1 LTGFSLLDWI
11 TLIFFGLA
19 WFGYEFVVDRT
30 AVRHRSLNVLI
41 NEERHHWMQEISSSH
56 FGGKVGESE
65 GPHQLGKGF
74 GELFTLGRV

>member
-1 LTGFSLLDWI
+1 
-11 TLIFFGLA
+11 
-19 WFGYEFVVDRT
+19 VVD
-30 AVRHRSLNVLI
+30 AVREPVIAAGGIADARGIV
-41 NEERHHWMQEISSSH
+41 SSSH

>member
-1 LTGFSLLDWI
+1 LPEGSLQVTPVPLPPRAI
-11 TLIFFGLA
+11 EL
-19 WFGYEFVVDRT
+19 
-30 AVRHRSLNVLI
+30 VRHDPKHDDVVPLGPAALLPQALSL
-41 NEERHHWMQEISSSH
+41 ISSSH

>member
-1 LTGFSLLDWI
+1 MAHVADHLSVSALEQQDRSCTDVTAARHVQTIWLLAK
-11 TLIFFGLA
+11 G
-19 WFGYEFVVDRT
+19 
-30 AVRHRSLNVLI
+30 
-41 NEERHHWMQEISSSH
+41 SSSH